1 MAAQERARLAEQKE
15 KEAKAAAQAEI
26 ERKQREEE
34 EAKQRAEEAQR
45 IQKAQSALRSAAGHA
60 LVNKQE
66 EIFRQLEG
74 KGVSPEIPTKAV
86 PIMKSMDT
94 PPPPPP
100 FDAVKFAPPPL
111 PAQQLSPT
119 QTQPPSFD
127 FVEQQMIKEPSAP
140 SPSAPPITTEFNH
153 LEGVMPMAPPSQ
165 TTHAQVN
172 MPPPPSFAEFE
183 QHQQSA
189 TETADITEDVSFD
202 FDMDG
207 VALSPEERHK
217 MMEEQRQLYENIMK
231 EKAANDAAIAQASAD
246 AFDFRSSSAAV
257 KAMERNT
264 QAMDSLGR
272 DLVGKS
278 EKQGRPKTE
287 GEETGEDTTT
297 EDNRRFVKIG
307 NNQTVAL
314 HGQDRT
320 KKAIKDGTAILVQ
333 CMNCQNW
340 MQVTETATLMFCPVC
355 QVVSPVV
362 KQNEV
367 LTKEEAIQLTMDRK
381 LAEKLQAEAYASDGD
396 DKNKEK
402 ANESGYFAKLFG
414 GGSTEAS
421 TAASP
426 TAAGEHS
433 WWDKISSIVSYG
445 VEEVPRERG
454 ELGVTRPPGASNSS
468 TYPGQRREHLSP
480 VNTVNNSTSPS
491 RNEETRG
498 LLSPAVVDG
507 NEANLPAGRV
517 AEQRPLF
524 SCVMDSVSNV
534 ASAVFSTGDAA
545 DEEGNV
551 YGVDSSSLL
560 AVTSAGRGV
569 GDGAG
574 DYAQLEND
582 EEL

>member
-1 MAAQERARLAEQKE
+1 
-15 KEAKAAAQAEI
+15 
-26 ERKQREEE
+26 
-34 EAKQRAEEAQR
+34 
-45 IQKAQSALRSAAGHA
+45 
-60 LVNKQE
+60 
-66 EIFRQLEG
+66 
-74 KGVSPEIPTKAV
+74 
-86 PIMKSMDT
+86 
-94 PPPPPP
+94 
-100 FDAVKFAPPPL
+100 
-111 PAQQLSPT
+111 
-119 QTQPPSFD
+119 
-127 FVEQQMIKEPSAP
+127 
-140 SPSAPPITTEFNH
+140 
-153 LEGVMPMAPPSQ
+153 
-165 TTHAQVN
+165 
-172 MPPPPSFAEFE
+172 
-183 QHQQSA
+183 
-189 TETADITEDVSFD
+189 
-202 FDMDG
+202 
-207 VALSPEERHK
+207 
-217 MMEEQRQLYENIMK
+217 
-231 EKAANDAAIAQASAD
+231 
-246 AFDFRSSSAAV
+246 
-257 KAMERNT
+257 
-264 QAMDSLGR
+264 
-272 DLVGKS
+272 
-278 EKQGRPKTE
+278 
-287 GEETGEDTTT
+287 
-297 EDNRRFVKIG
+297 
-307 NNQTVAL
+307 
-314 HGQDRT
+314 
-320 KKAIKDGTAILVQ
+320 
-333 CMNCQNW
+333 
-340 MQVTETATLMFCPVC
+340 
-355 QVVSPVV
+355 
-362 KQNEV
+362 
-367 LTKEEAIQLTMDRK
+367 MDRK

-480 VNTVNNSTSPS
+480 VNTVNNRTSHS

-524 SCVMDSVSNV
+524 SCVMDSVSNA